1 MITIKYKDIQH
12 LIPEDCIY
20 DGFDNEIV
28 IYHQGDYVTEN
39 PIDLDFG
46 DKLDPD
52 YSCKELPAFILINGN
67 LNAKNICNGETD
79 GSIDNSFSYPF
90 AETFGSEKTLQNPV

>member
-28 IYHQGDYVTEN
+28 IYHNGDYTTEN

-52 YSCKELPAFILINGN
+52 YSCKELPF
-67 LNAKNICNGETD
+67 T
-79 GSIDNSFSYPF
+79 
-90 AETFGSEKTLQNPV
+90 ETFGSEKTLQNPV